1 MRWWSASVS
10 SGKLT
15 LVSCP
20 RVQDTKSK
28 LGCSGMK
35 FPDLCG
41 RVVVVT
47 GAGNPQGI
55 GAAICRAFA
64 DQGCTIFF
72 TTYSHGEESLYPG
85 EPAGKDGTAL
95 AQELRQRDALA
106 GFVEADLSRP
116 DCAAFVLDSVEERF
130 GKPSI
135 LVNNAAYSARDG
147 FKMLDAA
154 GLDAHYAVNVR
165 GMALLSVEFARRFSG
180 QRGGRIINLTSGQD
194 REAMPGE
201 LAYAASKGAISAFTR
216 SLAKEVGPEGITV
229 NAVDPGP
236 TDTGWMSKELKGSLA
251 RQNAIGR
258 VGLPEDAARLVIF
271 LASAAADWISGEVI
285 HARGI

>member
-1 MRWWSASVS
+1 M
-10 SGKLT
+10 
-15 LVSCP
+15 
-20 RVQDTKSK
+20 Q
-28 LGCSGMK
+28 
-35 FPDLCG
+35 FPDLHG

-47 GAGNPQGI
+47 GAGRPQGI
-55 GAAICRAFA
+55 GAGICRGFA

-72 TTYSHGEESLYPG
+72 TTFSPHDRAAHRDDTE
-85 EPAGKDGTAL
+85 GKGAAAL
-95 AQELRQRDALA
+95 AEELRQRKVLA
-106 GFVEADLSRP
+106 DFTEADLAKL
-116 DCAAFVLDSVEERF
+116 DCAECILDSVEERF

-165 GMALLSVEFARRFSG
+165 GTALLSVEFARRFSAKS
-180 QRGGRIINLTSGQD
+180 GGRIINVTSGQD
-194 REAMPGE
+194 REPMPGE

-216 SLAKEVGPEGITV
+216 SLAKEVGGKGITV

-236 TDTGWMSKELKGSLA
+236 TNTGWMSEELKVRLA
-251 RQNAIGR
+251 EQSAMRR
-258 VGLPEDAARLVIF
+258 VGFPEDAARLIVF
-271 LASAAADWISGEVI
+271 LASAAAEWISGEVI

>member
-1 MRWWSASVS
+1 
-10 SGKLT
+10 
-15 LVSCP
+15 
-20 RVQDTKSK
+20 
-28 LGCSGMK
+28 MK
-35 FPDLCG
+35 FPDLRG

-47 GAGNPQGI
+47 GAGRPQGI
-55 GAAICRAFA
+55 GAAICRGFA
-64 DQGCTIFF
+64 EQGSTIFF
-72 TTYSHGEESLYPG
+72 TTYSPYDQLVYRD
-85 EPAGKDGTAL
+85 EPAGEGAAAL
-95 AQELRQRDALA
+95 VEELRQRDALA
-106 GFVEADLSRP
+106 GFVEADLARP
-116 DCAAFVLDSVEERF
+116 DCAVFILDSVEERF

-135 LVNNAAYSARDG
+135 LVNNAAYSAKDG

-180 QRGGRIINLTSGQD
+180 ARGGRIINVTSGQD
-194 REAMPGE
+194 REPMPGE

-236 TDTGWMSKELKGSLA
+236 TDTGWMSKELKEHLA
-251 RQNAIGR
+251 RQSAMGR
-258 VGLPEDAARLVIF
+258 VGLPEDAARAVVF

-285 HARGI
+285 HARGT